1 MKKNTTRISPLSKKA
16 LGAAA
21 ALLLSASLLTAC
33 QSQPAASTADYIGI
47 DAAKDAALKAAG
59 VSADQAAF
67 SSAGLDSRDGIFY
80 YQVIFTENG
89 VEREYDI
96 DAVTGV
102 VIEEKVLTPAS
113 EAESTAA
120 QTDSAAAPAS
130 GPAAQAGTAAPDA
143 QTQSAL
149 SGTPASENP
158 SAAAPSGS
166 SAAASAVNE
175 DSALSIALEHA
186 GVTREQLVHS
196 RVKPDRDDGLM
207 IFEVEFITTDGMEY
221 DYDISQADGTIL
233 SFNQEAH
240 VPYNPAAGTEG
251 LISEDQARQA
261 VIDRVPGA
269 SAENVAV
276 FLDEDDG
283 RLEYEGHLAYDNML
297 YEFTIDAYSGAVIE
311 WEAEIQRLHR

>member
-120 QTDSAAAPAS
+120 QAS
-130 GPAAQAGTAAPDA
+130 TAAPDV

-158 SAAAPSGS
+158 

-221 DYDISQADGTIL
+221 DYDINQADGTIL

-311 WEAEIQRLHR
+311 WEAELQRLHR

>member
-113 EAESTAA
+113 EAEST
-120 QTDSAAAPAS
+120 T
-130 GPAAQAGTAAPDA
+130 AQAGTAAPDA

-207 IFEVEFITTDGMEY
+207 IFEVEFITTDGVEY

-311 WEAEIQRLHR
+311 WEAELQRLHR

>member
-1 MKKNTTRISPLSKKA
+1 M
-16 LGAAA
+16 
-21 ALLLSASLLTAC
+21 
-33 QSQPAASTADYIGI
+33 
-47 DAAKDAALKAAG
+47 
-59 VSADQAAF
+59 
-67 SSAGLDSRDGIFY
+67 
-80 YQVIFTENG
+80 
-89 VEREYDI
+89 
-96 DAVTGV
+96 
-102 VIEEKVLTPAS
+102 
-113 EAESTAA
+113 
-120 QTDSAAAPAS
+120 
-130 GPAAQAGTAAPDA
+130 
-143 QTQSAL
+143 
-149 SGTPASENP
+149 
-158 SAAAPSGS
+158 
-166 SAAASAVNE
+166 NE

-221 DYDISQADGTIL
+221 DYDINQADGTIL

>member
-1 MKKNTTRISPLSKKA
+1 MKKNTTRISPLSQKA

-33 QSQPAASTADYIGI
+33 QSQTSASTADYIGI

-67 SSAGLDSRDGIFY
+67 SAAGLDSRDGIFY

-120 QTDSAAAPAS
+120 QAS
-130 GPAAQAGTAAPDA
+130 TAAPDV

-158 SAAAPSGS
+158 

>member
-33 QSQPAASTADYIGI
+33 QSQTSASTADYIGI

-67 SSAGLDSRDGIFY
+67 SAAGLDSRDGIFY

-120 QTDSAAAPAS
+120 Q
-130 GPAAQAGTAAPDA
+130 AGTAAPDA

-158 SAAAPSGS
+158 

>member
-120 QTDSAAAPAS
+120 Q
-130 GPAAQAGTAAPDA
+130 AGTAAPDA

-158 SAAAPSGS
+158 

-311 WEAEIQRLHR
+311 WEAELQRLHR

>member
-120 QTDSAAAPAS
+120 QT
-130 GPAAQAGTAAPDA
+130 GTAAPDA

-158 SAAAPSGS
+158 

-311 WEAEIQRLHR
+311 WEAELQRLHR

>member
-1 MKKNTTRISPLSKKA
+1 MKKITNRISLLSQKT

-33 QSQPAASTADYIGI
+33 QSQTATTSTADYIGI

-59 VSADQAAF
+59 VSADQATF
-67 SSAGLDSRDGIFY
+67 SAAGLDSRDGIFY

-113 EAESTAA
+113 ETE
-120 QTDSAAAPAS
+120 SAAAQS
-130 GPAAQAGTAAPDA
+130 
-143 QTQSAL
+143 QSAL
-149 SGTPASENP
+149 SSAPASKNP
-158 SAAAPSGS
+158 SAATPSDS
-166 SAAASAVNE
+166 SAAASTVSE
-175 DSALSIALEHA
+175 DSALSTALEHA
-186 GVTREQLVHS
+186 GVTREQLAHS

-207 IFEVEFITTDGMEY
+207 IFEVEFITTDGVEY
-221 DYDISQADGTIL
+221 DYNINQADGTIL
-233 SFNQEAH
+233 SFTQEAH
-240 VPYNPAAGTEG
+240 VPYNPTGGTDG

-261 VIDRVPGA
+261 VIERVPGA
-269 SAENVAV
+269 STENVTL

-297 YEFTIDAYSGAVIE
+297 YEFTIDAYSGAIIE
-311 WEAEIQRLHR
+311 WEAETQRVRK

>member
-120 QTDSAAAPAS
+120 Q
-130 GPAAQAGTAAPDA
+130 AGTAAPDA

-158 SAAAPSGS
+158 SAAAT
-166 SAAASAVNE
+166 AVNE

-207 IFEVEFITTDGMEY
+207 IFEVEFITTDGVEY

-311 WEAEIQRLHR
+311 WEAELQRLHR

>member
-120 QTDSAAAPAS
+120 Q
-130 GPAAQAGTAAPDA
+130 AGTAAPDA

-158 SAAAPSGS
+158 

-207 IFEVEFITTDGMEY
+207 IFEVEFITTDGVEY

-261 VIDRVPGA
+261 AIDRVPGA

-311 WEAEIQRLHR
+311 WEAELQRLHR

>member
-89 VEREYDI
+89 AEREYDI

-158 SAAAPSGS
+158 SAAA
-166 SAAASAVNE
+166 SAVNE

-207 IFEVEFITTDGMEY
+207 IFEVEFITTDGVEY

-311 WEAEIQRLHR
+311 WEAELQRLHR

>member
-67 SSAGLDSRDGIFY
+67 SAAGLDSRDGIFY

-120 QTDSAAAPAS
+120 Q
-130 GPAAQAGTAAPDA
+130 AGTAAPDV

-158 SAAAPSGS
+158 ST
-166 SAAASAVNE
+166 AASAVNE

-207 IFEVEFITTDGMEY
+207 IFEVEFITTDGVEY
-221 DYDISQADGTIL
+221 DYDINQADGTIL

>member
-1 MKKNTTRISPLSKKA
+1 M
-16 LGAAA
+16 
-21 ALLLSASLLTAC
+21 
-33 QSQPAASTADYIGI
+33 
-47 DAAKDAALKAAG
+47 
-59 VSADQAAF
+59 
-67 SSAGLDSRDGIFY
+67 
-80 YQVIFTENG
+80 
-89 VEREYDI
+89 EREYDI

-120 QTDSAAAPAS
+120 Q
-130 GPAAQAGTAAPDA
+130 AGTAAPDA

-158 SAAAPSGS
+158 

-207 IFEVEFITTDGMEY
+207 IFEVEFITTDGVEY

-311 WEAEIQRLHR
+311 WEAELQRLHR

>member
-120 QTDSAAAPAS
+120 Q
-130 GPAAQAGTAAPDA
+130 AGTAAPDV

-149 SGTPASENP
+149 SGTPASEN
-158 SAAAPSGS
+158 
-166 SAAASAVNE
+166 
-175 DSALSIALEHA
+175 A

-261 VIDRVPGA
+261 VIDRLPGA

>member
-67 SSAGLDSRDGIFY
+67 SAAGLDSRDGIFY

-120 QTDSAAAPAS
+120 Q
-130 GPAAQAGTAAPDA
+130 AGTAAPDV

-158 SAAAPSGS
+158 

-221 DYDISQADGTIL
+221 DYDINQADGTIL
-233 SFNQEAH
+233 SFNQEAR

-251 LISEDQARQA
+251 LISEDQAQQA

>member
-67 SSAGLDSRDGIFY
+67 SAAGLDSRDGIFY

-120 QTDSAAAPAS
+120 Q
-130 GPAAQAGTAAPDA
+130 AGTAAPDA

-158 SAAAPSGS
+158 

-207 IFEVEFITTDGMEY
+207 IFEVEFITTDGVEY
-221 DYDISQADGTIL
+221 DYDINQADGTII

>member
-113 EAESTAA
+113 EAEST
-120 QTDSAAAPAS
+120 T
-130 GPAAQAGTAAPDA
+130 AQAGTAAPDA

-158 SAAAPSGS
+158 

>member
-113 EAESTAA
+113 EAEST
-120 QTDSAAAPAS
+120 T
-130 GPAAQAGTAAPDA
+130 AQAGTAAPDA

-158 SAAAPSGS
+158 SAAA
-166 SAAASAVNE
+166 SAANE

-207 IFEVEFITTDGMEY
+207 IFEVEFITTDGVEY

-311 WEAEIQRLHR
+311 WEAELQRLHR

>member
-120 QTDSAAAPAS
+120 Q
-130 GPAAQAGTAAPDA
+130 AGTAAPDA

-158 SAAAPSGS
+158 

-207 IFEVEFITTDGMEY
+207 IFEVEFITTDGVEY
-221 DYDISQADGTIL
+221 DYDINQADGTII

-311 WEAEIQRLHR
+311 WEAELQRLHR

>member
-1 MKKNTTRISPLSKKA
+1 MKKNTTRTSPLSKKA

-120 QTDSAAAPAS
+120 Q
-130 GPAAQAGTAAPDA
+130 AGTAAPDA

-158 SAAAPSGS
+158 

-207 IFEVEFITTDGMEY
+207 IFEVEFITTDGVEY

-311 WEAEIQRLHR
+311 WEAELQRLHR

>member
-120 QTDSAAAPAS
+120 Q
-130 GPAAQAGTAAPDA
+130 AGTAAPDA

-158 SAAAPSGS
+158 

-207 IFEVEFITTDGMEY
+207 IFEVEFITTDGVEY
-221 DYDISQADGTIL
+221 DYDISQADGTII
-233 SFNQEAH
+233 SFTQEAH

-311 WEAEIQRLHR
+311 WEAELQRLHR

>member
-67 SSAGLDSRDGIFY
+67 SAAGLDSRDGIFY

-120 QTDSAAAPAS
+120 Q
-130 GPAAQAGTAAPDA
+130 AGTAAPDV

-158 SAAAPSGS
+158 

>member
-1 MKKNTTRISPLSKKA
+1 M
-16 LGAAA
+16 
-21 ALLLSASLLTAC
+21 
-33 QSQPAASTADYIGI
+33 
-47 DAAKDAALKAAG
+47 
-59 VSADQAAF
+59 
-67 SSAGLDSRDGIFY
+67 
-80 YQVIFTENG
+80 
-89 VEREYDI
+89 
-96 DAVTGV
+96 
-102 VIEEKVLTPAS
+102 
-113 EAESTAA
+113 
-120 QTDSAAAPAS
+120 
-130 GPAAQAGTAAPDA
+130 
-143 QTQSAL
+143 
-149 SGTPASENP
+149 
-158 SAAAPSGS
+158 
-166 SAAASAVNE
+166 NE

-311 WEAEIQRLHR
+311 WEAELQRLHR

>member
-113 EAESTAA
+113 EAEST
-120 QTDSAAAPAS
+120 T
-130 GPAAQAGTAAPDA
+130 AQAGTAAPDA

-158 SAAAPSGS
+158 

-207 IFEVEFITTDGMEY
+207 IFEVEFITTDGVEY

-311 WEAEIQRLHR
+311 WEAELQRLHR

>member
-33 QSQPAASTADYIGI
+33 QSQTSASTADYIGI

-113 EAESTAA
+113 EAEST
-120 QTDSAAAPAS
+120 
-130 GPAAQAGTAAPDA
+130 AAQAGTAAPDA

>member
-120 QTDSAAAPAS
+120 Q
-130 GPAAQAGTAAPDA
+130 AGTAAPDA

-158 SAAAPSGS
+158 

-207 IFEVEFITTDGMEY
+207 IFEVEFITTDGVEY
-221 DYDISQADGTIL
+221 DYDINQADGTII

>member
-120 QTDSAAAPAS
+120 QAS
-130 GPAAQAGTAAPDA
+130 TAAPDV

-158 SAAAPSGS
+158 

-207 IFEVEFITTDGMEY
+207 IFEVEFITTDGVEY

-276 FLDEDDG
+276 FMDEDDG

>member
-1 MKKNTTRISPLSKKA
+1 MKKNTTRISPLSQKA

-33 QSQPAASTADYIGI
+33 QSQTSASTADYIGI

-67 SSAGLDSRDGIFY
+67 SAAGLDSRDGIFY

-120 QTDSAAAPAS
+120 Q
-130 GPAAQAGTAAPDA
+130 AGTAAPDA

-158 SAAAPSGS
+158 

>member
-1 MKKNTTRISPLSKKA
+1 MKKNTTRISPLSQKA

-33 QSQPAASTADYIGI
+33 QSQTSASTADYIGI

-67 SSAGLDSRDGIFY
+67 SAAGLDSRDGIFY

-120 QTDSAAAPAS
+120 QAS
-130 GPAAQAGTAAPDA
+130 TAAPDV

-158 SAAAPSGS
+158 

-221 DYDISQADGTIL
+221 DYDINQADGTIL

>member
-120 QTDSAAAPAS
+120 QAS
-130 GPAAQAGTAAPDA
+130 TAAPDV

-158 SAAAPSGS
+158 

-207 IFEVEFITTDGMEY
+207 IFEVEFITTDGVEY

-311 WEAEIQRLHR
+311 WEAELQRLHR

>member
-120 QTDSAAAPAS
+120 Q
-130 GPAAQAGTAAPDA
+130 AGTAAPDV

-158 SAAAPSGS
+158 SV
-166 SAAASAVNE
+166 AASAVNE
-175 DSALSIALEHA
+175 DSALSIAFEHA
-186 GVTREQLVHS
+186 GVTIEQLVHS

-207 IFEVEFITTDGMEY
+207 IFEVEFITTDGVEY

-311 WEAEIQRLHR
+311 WEAELQRLHR

>member
-120 QTDSAAAPAS
+120 Q
-130 GPAAQAGTAAPDA
+130 AGTAAPDA
-143 QTQSAL
+143 QTRSAL

-158 SAAAPSGS
+158 

-207 IFEVEFITTDGMEY
+207 IFEVEFITTDGVEY

-311 WEAEIQRLHR
+311 WEAELQRLHR

>member
-33 QSQPAASTADYIGI
+33 QSQTSASTADYIGI

-67 SSAGLDSRDGIFY
+67 SAAGLDSRDGIFY

-120 QTDSAAAPAS
+120 Q
-130 GPAAQAGTAAPDA
+130 AGTAAPDA

-158 SAAAPSGS
+158 

-207 IFEVEFITTDGMEY
+207 IFEVEFITTDGVEY

-311 WEAEIQRLHR
+311 WEAELQRLHR

>member
-120 QTDSAAAPAS
+120 Q
-130 GPAAQAGTAAPDA
+130 AGTAAPDA

-158 SAAAPSGS
+158 
-166 SAAASAVNE
+166 SAVNE

-207 IFEVEFITTDGMEY
+207 IFEVEFITTDGVEY

>member
-120 QTDSAAAPAS
+120 Q
-130 GPAAQAGTAAPDA
+130 AGTAAPDV

-149 SGTPASENP
+149 SGTPASEKP
-158 SAAAPSGS
+158 SV
-166 SAAASAVNE
+166 AASAVNE

-311 WEAEIQRLHR
+311 WEAELQRLHR

>member
-33 QSQPAASTADYIGI
+33 QSQTSASTADYIGI

-67 SSAGLDSRDGIFY
+67 SAAGLDSRDGIFY

-120 QTDSAAAPAS
+120 Q
-130 GPAAQAGTAAPDA
+130 AGTAAPDV

-158 SAAAPSGS
+158 

>member
-1 MKKNTTRISPLSKKA
+1 MKKNSTRIFPLSKKA

-120 QTDSAAAPAS
+120 Q
-130 GPAAQAGTAAPDA
+130 AGTAAPDA

-207 IFEVEFITTDGMEY
+207 IFEVEFITTDGVEY

-311 WEAEIQRLHR
+311 WEAELQRLHR

>member
-67 SSAGLDSRDGIFY
+67 SAAGLDSRDGIFY

-120 QTDSAAAPAS
+120 Q
-130 GPAAQAGTAAPDA
+130 AGTAAPDA

-158 SAAAPSGS
+158 

-207 IFEVEFITTDGMEY
+207 IFEVEFITTDGVEY

-276 FLDEDDG
+276 FLDEDDA

-311 WEAEIQRLHR
+311 WEAELQRLHR